1 MTFPV
6 SAGRAGIALTALVCA
21 VMSAH
26 AGSYPKGKGS
36 GPLLT
41 RNELRQ
47 CMALHER
54 TRTQRDEIDRLEQL
68 IGQDKDDIARRGA
81 DLKEQMVWLDRYS
94 EPAVA
99 QYNEQSQA
107 RDKMID
113 AYEARVAAHNAQ
125 AEAWKADTAAFAKNC
140 ENRRYDEKDEQAIQK
155 GK

>member
-1 MTFPV
+1 MKYSVPV
-6 SAGRAGIALTALVCA
+6 LALCAALSAQ
-21 VMSAH
+21 

-41 RNELRQ
+41 RDELRQ
-47 CMALHER
+47 CMALHDR
-54 TRTQRDEIDRLEQL
+54 TRTQRDEITRLQQQ
-68 IGQDKDDIARRGA
+68 IAQDKDEIMRRGDA
-81 DLKEQMVWLDRYS
+81 LKEQMIWLDRYS

-99 QYNEQSQA
+99 QYSEQALA

-125 AEAWKADTAAFAKNC
+125 ADALKNDSAAFAKSC